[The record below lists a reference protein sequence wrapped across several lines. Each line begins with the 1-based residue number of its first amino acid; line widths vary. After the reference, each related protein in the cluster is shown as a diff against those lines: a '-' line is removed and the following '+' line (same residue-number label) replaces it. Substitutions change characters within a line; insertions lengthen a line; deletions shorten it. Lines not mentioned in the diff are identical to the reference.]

1 LTAEKGIVMAD
12 LKIKDKSYGPHAFF
26 IDFRVNGQLLHGIT
40 MGDMG
45 KKTIGNDLDNAWVYF
60 INNS

>member
-1 LTAEKGIVMAD
+1 MAD